1 MILLV
6 NKKHLFNENMI
17 KDFKMVEYENSDE
30 ELIYI
35 ESETF
40 RHYEMLRAHLK
51 IEGIKIDISSGYRS
65 LEKQENLF
73 LEFMNK
79 YGIDYAESVVA
90 MPGTSEHHTGL
101 AIDICLYNGDKLI
114 DDNNELLKCEDEFN
128 KIHSCLK
135 YFGFILRYPKGKEDI
150 TGYPYEP
157 WHIRYVGEDLAME
170 IGDLTLEE
178 YLER

>member
-51 IEGIKIDISSGYRS
+51 IDGIKIDISSGYRS

-101 AIDICLYNGDKLI
+101 AIDICLYNGAEFVTVLLGNIMTMPGLPKVPNYEKIDLI
-114 DDNNELLKCEDEFN
+114 DG
-128 KIHSCLK
+128 KI
-135 YFGFILRYPKGKEDI
+135 
-150 TGYPYEP
+150 
-157 WHIRYVGEDLAME
+157 VGLS
-170 IGDLTLEE
+170 
-178 YLER
+178 

>member
-51 IEGIKIDISSGYRS
+51 I
-65 LEKQENLF
+65 
-73 LEFMNK
+73 
-79 YGIDYAESVVA
+79 
-90 MPGTSEHHTGL
+90 
-101 AIDICLYNGDKLI
+101 
-114 DDNNELLKCEDEFN
+114 
-128 KIHSCLK
+128 
-135 YFGFILRYPKGKEDI
+135 
-150 TGYPYEP
+150 
-157 WHIRYVGEDLAME
+157 
-170 IGDLTLEE
+170 
-178 YLER
+178 

>member
-6 NKKHLFNENMI
+6 NKKHLFNEDMI

-114 DDNNELLKCEDEFN
+114 YTYGYKIENLASKTSIYIEANPEFEYKKVTKYEFSIDEEKIGVEPTN
-128 KIHSCLK
+128 K
-135 YFGFILRYPKGKEDI
+135 
-150 TGYPYEP
+150 
-157 WHIRYVGEDLAME
+157 
-170 IGDLTLEE
+170 
-178 YLER
+178 